1 MLKIKQYVKAQSLE
15 EAYTLCQKRG
25 SVVLG
30 GMLWLKMQNRTVGTA
45 IDLCGLGLDTIEETD
60 EAYCIGAMVPLRAL
74 ETHPG
79 LNAMTQNAM
88 RDCLS
93 PIIGVQFRNLATIGG
108 SLWGRFGFSDPL
120 TLFLALGAEVELFHQ
135 GRLTL
140 EEFLDRPNEADIL
153 VRVIVPKTAM
163 QTAYLSQRNTAT
175 DFPTLTCAVCRRAG
189 ELVCALG
196 GRPGRAQLY
205 RDENHILAEGI
216 TEESAAAF
224 GEDLAR
230 RAEFGSNLRGSAEYR
245 QKISGVLVR
254 RALLAMKE
262 GE

>member
-1 MLKIKQYVKAQSLE
+1 MLKIRQYVKAQSLE
-15 EAYTLCQKRG
+15 EAYELCQKKS

-45 IDLCGLGLDTIEETD
+45 IDLSGLGLDTIEETD
-60 EAYCIGAMVPLRAL
+60 TEYRIGAMVSLRTI

-79 LNAMTQNAM
+79 LNAMTDNAV

-120 TLFLALGAEVELFHQ
+120 TLFLALGAKVELFH
-135 GRLTL
+135 GGVVAL
-140 EEFLDRPNEADIL
+140 EDFLEMSGEPDIL
-153 VRVIVPKTAM
+153 VRVLVPKTDVK
-163 QTAYLSQRNTAT
+163 TVYLSQRNTAT
-175 DFPTLTCAVCRRAG
+175 DFPTLTCALCRRDGAYF
-189 ELVCALG
+189 CALG
-196 GRPGRAQLY
+196 ARPGRAKLY
-205 RDENHILAEGI
+205 RDEKNLLAAGI
-216 TEESAAAF
+216 TGESADAF
-224 GEDLAR
+224 GEELSN

-245 QKISGVLVR
+245 QKISRVLVR

-262 GE
+262 GK

>member
-1 MLKIKQYVKAQSLE
+1 MLKIRQYVKAQSLE
-15 EAYTLCQKRG
+15 EAYTLCQKKG

-30 GMLWLKMQNRTVGTA
+30 GMLWLKMQNRPVGTA

-60 EAYCIGAMVPLRAL
+60 TEYRIGAMVPLRAI

-79 LNAMTQNAM
+79 LNALTQGAF

-108 SLWGRFGFSDPL
+108 SIWGRFGFSDPV
-120 TLFLALGAEVELFHQ
+120 TLFLALGAQVELFHR
-135 GRLTL
+135 GVLSL
-140 EEFLDRPNEADIL
+140 EDFLNQPTQADIL
-153 VRVIVPKTAM
+153 VRVILPKTPVQAV
-163 QTAYLSQRNTAT
+163 YLSQRNTAT
-175 DFPTLTCAVCRRAG
+175 DFPTLTCALCKREG
-189 ELVCALG
+189 EYLCALG
-196 GRPGRAQLY
+196 GRPSTAALY
-205 RDENHILAEGI
+205 RDEKNILSGGI

-224 GEDLAR
+224 GEDLSK
-230 RAEFGSNLRGSAEYR
+230 RAGFGTNLRGSAEYR
-245 QKISGVLVR
+245 QKISKVLVR

>member
-60 EAYCIGAMVPLRAL
+60 TEYRIGAMVPLRTI

-79 LNAMTQNAM
+79 LNAMTGGAVQ
-88 RDCLS
+88 DCLS

-108 SLWGRFGFSDPL
+108 SIWGRFGFSDPL
-120 TLFLALGAEVELFHQ
+120 TLFLALGAQVELYHK
-135 GRLTL
+135 GIVAL
-140 EEFLDRPNEADIL
+140 EEWLEQPSEPDIL
-153 VRVIVPKTAM
+153 VRVILPRQEQKVV
-163 QTAYLSQRNTAT
+163 YLSQRNTAT
-175 DFPTLTCAVCRRAG
+175 DFPTLTCAVCKRNG
-189 ELVCALG
+189 EYVCALG
-196 GRPGRAQLY
+196 GRPGKARLY
-205 RDENHILAEGI
+205 RDEKNILSGGI
-216 TEESAAAF
+216 TEESAEAF
-224 GEDLAR
+224 GEDLSN
-230 RAEFGSNLRGSAEYR
+230 RADFGSNLRGSAEYR
-245 QKISGVLVR
+245 QKISRVLVR

>member
-1 MLKIKQYVKAQSLE
+1 MLKIRQYVKAQSLE

-30 GMLWLKMQNRTVGTA
+30 GMLWLKMQNRAVGTA

-60 EAYCIGAMVPLRAL
+60 TEFRIGAMVPLRAI

-79 LNAMTQNAM
+79 LNAMTGNAM
-88 RDCLS
+88 ADCLS

-120 TLFLALGAEVELFHQ
+120 TLFLALGARVELFHK
-135 GRLTL
+135 GVMPL
-140 EEFLDRPNEADIL
+140 EEFLDQPSEPDIL
-153 VRVIVPKTAM
+153 VRVIVPKTEM
-163 QTAYLSQRNTAT
+163 QVAYLSQRNTAT
-175 DFPTLTCAVCRRAG
+175 DFPTLTCAVCKRDG
-189 ELVCALG
+189 GYVCALG
-196 GRPGRAQLY
+196 ARPGRAQLY
-205 RDENHILAEGI
+205 RDEKGLLSGGI
-216 TEESAAAF
+216 TGESAEAF
-224 GEDLAR
+224 GEELSQ
-230 RAEFGSNLRGSAEYR
+230 RADFGSNLRGSAEYR
-245 QKISGVLVR
+245 QKISKVLVR